1 MKYIISVLLAAA
13 LLLSAIPAAAV
24 TATPDETAAANPD
37 TLYGDTDGRL
47 HIGFV
52 ESVETDSSGKV
63 TKVHTIEGN
72 FNWDN
77 AYPTSTKVSRSV
89 WTIGKRRYG
98 ALLCEYIDIE
108 KLFS

>member
-1 MKYIISVLLAAA
+1 MK
-13 LLLSAIPAAAV
+13 
-24 TATPDETAAANPD
+24 
-37 TLYGDTDGRL
+37 
-47 HIGFV
+47 
-52 ESVETDSSGKV
+52 GKV

-72 FNWDN
+72 YNWEN